1 MDNKTKLIAVVA
13 VVILIAAAA
22 SSIVLTQGD
31 DRDEVK
37 KTTKV
42 GSVVVYGNANNDNY
56 LDEDDLELVKE
67 IAKNK
72 NWDKEKNP
80 YADANCD
87 GEVNDDDVAYLQKI
101 LNKEKT
107 RVYYTG
113 SNGEPV
119 YFNYPAGDKK
129 IGASSDYGLMLAQIL
144 GIYDKVVAG
153 STKVLNYSESRY
165 PGCKSMAPL
174 GVYSSSD
181 YATFVENF
189 LDSGCSILLGQV
201 TTAVYD
207 MLHKTNREV
216 DLILLSPSA
225 EIQKNGIDAV
235 TCILTA
241 GILLDAGDK
250 AREYAAY
257 FERMTEYMS
266 GETSGV
272 KSKEYLLIY
281 NPSNPT
287 TCTIHTGGDNGS
299 SKGDAWILSYLPL
312 YTEFKWNGSAAN
324 GKSNGVEVETV
335 IDMDPEVIIFSIW
348 NKAND
353 DTSPAE
359 VQKIVDDMAQYF
371 SQTTA
376 YKTGNIYAVNY
387 ESYGTY
393 LGIGGLYLLAS
404 YIWPDSFDE
413 GKGWELLQEAVDKF
427 TLIDGDVHELG
438 GIIPYKV
445 NTKA

>member
-1 MDNKTKLIAVVA
+1 MRIA
-13 VVILIAAAA
+13 
-22 SSIVLTQGD
+22 
-31 DRDEVK
+31 
-37 KTTKV
+37 
-42 GSVVVYGNANNDNY
+42 
-56 LDEDDLELVKE
+56 DLGHF
-67 IAKNK
+67 
-72 NWDKEKNP
+72 
-80 YADANCD
+80 C
-87 GEVNDDDVAYLQKI
+87 G
-101 LNKEKT
+101 
-107 RVYYTG
+107 RG
-113 SNGEPV
+113 RS
-119 YFNYPAGDKK
+119 
-129 IGASSDYGLMLAQIL
+129 GLGHI
-144 GIYDKVVAG
+144 
-153 STKVLNYSESRY
+153 
-165 PGCKSMAPL
+165 
-174 GVYSSSD
+174 
-181 YATFVENF
+181 
-189 LDSGCSILLGQV
+189 
-201 TTAVYD
+201 
-207 MLHKTNREV
+207 
-216 DLILLSPSA
+216 
-225 EIQKNGIDAV
+225 GIDAV